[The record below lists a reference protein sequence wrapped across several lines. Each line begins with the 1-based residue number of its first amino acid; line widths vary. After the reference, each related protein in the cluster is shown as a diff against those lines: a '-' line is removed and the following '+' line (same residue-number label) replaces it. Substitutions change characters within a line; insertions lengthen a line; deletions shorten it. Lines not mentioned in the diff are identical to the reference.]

1 MDGAPKQSWYEL
13 CELAA
18 KEQDP
23 QKLLELVQEINRL
36 LDEKKPSGKADGAA
50 GGKGVRAA

>member
-1 MDGAPKQSWYEL
+1 MDGVPKQSWYEL

-23 QKLLELVQEINRL
+23 QRLLELVQEINRL
-36 LDEKKPSGKADGAA
+36 LEEEQPSHKAEGAA
-50 GGKGVRAA
+50 GGRGGRAA